1 VVPSEVL
8 GTFTRWTS
16 ADNSSVG
23 FTVSKDIPLSWA
35 SSTSAIEFS
44 WAVVIANWIQPRCT
58 VAGID
63 YHTRNITLA
72 TPCGALAN
80 AREAHRKVYLP
91 PPVNIEAVMSA
102 LAPGV
107 FWHDLANAL
116 VYYALAPGQ
125 TLADLEQD
133 AWAPSADVILQLN
146 GTSGHT
152 FSGLTFSHS
161 GWSQVNSP
169 SGFVDAQTAVY
180 NNGKEPP
187 GAVRASGVSSVVF
200 DNCTF
205 TAIASPY
212 ALEIAN
218 KSSDSGVVFSSFT
231 ELSGGAVKLGGVSE
245 TNAFSVNSS
254 DWDARLYL
262 MDSVI
267 ANVSLEYQG
276 AAAIFAGYVQTANI
290 AYNAIMDASY
300 SAISVGWGWGNSFP
314 KGFGNNTVAFNRITR
329 VMKRLRDGGG
339 IYVNGAED
347 GVNESDAWV
356 SQIHDNY
363 VEADE
368 NVYAVFYLDN
378 GASKW
383 VLERNV
389 AASSPLAWAFYMQ
402 GPPNSVPPAYNC
414 TVRDFWYQDTLDPKI
429 NCVAEGCTTANIV
442 KVVSGPWPPPAAM
455 IIARAGPHPQF

>member
-1 VVPSEVL
+1 MARCLFFAAAIASATSLSTRPGCDIIADSHTMSLLAARDAARRSTHVKDIVICVNGTHIIPHGQPFELNASDSNGFGGRVTWRGAPGATLSGGVQVKNWTLTKLAGGPAFVASLPSAYPSRMPLRALWVRGTRASRTSVVPSEVL

-212 ALEIAN
+212 AL
-218 KSSDSGVVFSSFT
+218 
-231 ELSGGAVKLGGVSE
+231 
-245 TNAFSVNSS
+245 
-254 DWDARLYL
+254 
-262 MDSVI
+262 
-267 ANVSLEYQG
+267 
-276 AAAIFAGYVQTANI
+276 
-290 AYNAIMDASY
+290 
-300 SAISVGWGWGNSFP
+300 
-314 KGFGNNTVAFNRITR
+314 
-329 VMKRLRDGGG
+329 
-339 IYVNGAED
+339 
-347 GVNESDAWV
+347 
-356 SQIHDNY
+356 
-363 VEADE
+363 
-368 NVYAVFYLDN
+368 
-378 GASKW
+378 
-383 VLERNV
+383 
-389 AASSPLAWAFYMQ
+389 
-402 GPPNSVPPAYNC
+402 
-414 TVRDFWYQDTLDPKI
+414 
-429 NCVAEGCTTANIV
+429 
-442 KVVSGPWPPPAAM
+442 
-455 IIARAGPHPQF
+455 